1 MSPEKSYSDREVA
14 LVLRRAAEIESTEG
28 AGGGVAET
36 DIVAIATEAGISQ
49 DAVRRALDEL
59 ATDASVSGTSFL
71 PPSSRRT
78 SRAVD
83 GRLDRDTLAALVQSI
98 EDRAARPGTVTEALD
113 TIRWTSRSSYST
125 MQVSLSSSGDST
137 QVAVHERLSARTKRL
152 ALIVPAQVLAMA
164 GLIAAGSMGLS
175 TGAMLSVLGSGAF
188 LGFAAGREI
197 LRRVS
202 AASRDRVERLAS
214 QLTETARRLG
224 KSADAETEER

>member
-28 AGGGVAET
+28 TADGVAER
-36 DIVAIATEAGISQ
+36 DIVAIATEAGISR

-78 SRAVD
+78 SRDVE
-83 GRLDRDTLAALVQSI
+83 GRLDRETLAALVQSI
-98 EDRAARPGTVTEALD
+98 EDHAARPGTVTEALD

-125 MQVSLSSSGDST
+125 MQVSLSSSGDT
-137 QVAVHERLSARTKRL
+137 THVAAHERLSARTKRL
-152 ALIVPAQVLAMA
+152 ALIIPTQVLGMA
-164 GLIAAGSMGLS
+164 GLITAGSMGLS
-175 TGAMLSVLGSGAF
+175 TSVMLSVLGGGAL

-197 LRRVS
+197 LRRLS
-202 AASRDRVERLAS
+202 AASRNRVERLAS
-214 QLTETARRLG
+214 RLTETARRLEKPAG
-224 KSADAETEER
+224 NATEER